1 MKKQLAGLLVAAGLS
16 VVGVNAYA
24 AGVLDTG
31 KIQMGLFDHGGL
43 GYSSVGLNLPGTGDA
58 ITPGCL
64 CEGWGAAANGTGA
77 YSYGGGTSGIAS
89 SALVITTPTGAVSAV
104 STVVLT
110 NGMTV
115 KHTYSSAAGGNL
127 FKVDVSIIN
136 TSGAGV
142 TDVRYARTLDWDV
155 PPGHYSDDFTTIY
168 GGTPTGPGG
177 KVLHTSFNPFAVPD
191 PMVLRGT
198 YGGVPADTNGVDATG
213 DLGAYFILA
222 FGALADGAQ
231 IDFAT
236 YIGADKSKADLLAD
250 FATVGIEAY
259 SYSYDNDGT
268 PTFGWGFSGIGL
280 PPVFGTPE
288 PASLMLM
295 GIGLAGVGA
304 MRRRKSKAA

>member
-16 VVGVNAYA
+16 VVGFNAHA
-24 AGVLDTG
+24 AGVLTTG
-31 KIQMGLFDHGGL
+31 TLSMGLFDHGGL
-43 GYSSVGLNLPGTGDA
+43 GAGGVGLSFAGTGDA

-64 CEGWGAAANGTGA
+64 CEGWGAAANGAGA

-89 SALVITTPTGAVSAV
+89 SALVIGSATTAV

-115 KHTYSSAAGGNL
+115 KHTYSSAAGGSL

-136 TSGAGV
+136 TTAAGV

-155 PPGHYSDDFTTIY
+155 PPGHFSDDFTTIY

-177 KVLHTSFNPFAVPD
+177 KVLHTSFNPFAVPN

-198 YGGVPADTNGVDATG
+198 YGGVAADTNGVDATG

-222 FGALADGAQ
+222 FGALAAGDQ
-231 IDFAT
+231 VDFTT
-236 YIGADKSKADLLAD
+236 YIGADRTKAALLAD
-250 FATVGIEAY
+250 FALVGIEAF
-259 SYSYDNDGT
+259 SYSYDNDGS
-268 PTFGWGFSGIGL
+268 PTFGWGFSGLGL
-280 PPVFGTPE
+280 PPVFPTPE

-295 GIGLAGVGA
+295 GVGLAGVGA